1 MIPSIKNLFQKL
13 SFLSTEMVPKE
24 AYDIWSESYD
34 LQPGNLMLD
43 LDEQIFSALI
53 EPIDLENKTVAD
65 IGCGTG
71 RHWQKIYAKNPALV
85 MGFDI
90 SAGMLHQLK
99 HKYPNADILLTNDN
113 LLRTVADSFVDCL
126 ITTLTIA
133 HIKNINEAIASW
145 SRVLT
150 NGGDLVITDFH
161 PTSLENGG
169 MRSFRHRGQ
178 RLSVRNYIH
187 PLEKVKNIF
196 TRYGLTVVRQKEVKV
211 NEEVKPYYESQNA
224 LSVYERFIGIP
235 IIYGLHLKKK
245 HAAE

>member
-1 MIPSIKNLFQKL
+1 MIPSIKSMFQKF
-13 SFLSTEMVPKE
+13 SFLSSEMVPKE

-53 EPIDLENKTVAD
+53 EPIAFENKTVAD

-99 HKYPNADILLTNDN
+99 HKYPNADIQLTDDN
-113 LLRTVADSFVDCL
+113 LLKTVADSFVDCL
-126 ITTLTIA
+126 VTTLTIA
-133 HIKNINEAIASW
+133 HIKNIDEAIASW
-145 SRVLT
+145 SRVLK

-161 PTSLENGG
+161 PTSLANGG
-169 MRSFRHRGQ
+169 IRSFRHRGKN
-178 RLSVRNYIH
+178 LSVTNYVH
-187 PLEKVKNIF
+187 PLEKVKSIF
-196 TRYGLTVVRQKEVKV
+196 ARYGLMVVRQKEVNV

-224 LSVYERFIGIP
+224 LSVYDRFIGIP
-235 IIYGLHLKKK
+235 IIYGLHLKKGY
-245 HAAE
+245 AAE